1 MADILYKITAYK
13 REEVPRFDNQGLTY
27 ALSRIVTTPVTASSG
42 I

>member
-1 MADILYKITAYK
+1 MSRLIDAAAY
-13 REEVPRFDNQGLTY
+13 RSVGFGLTY